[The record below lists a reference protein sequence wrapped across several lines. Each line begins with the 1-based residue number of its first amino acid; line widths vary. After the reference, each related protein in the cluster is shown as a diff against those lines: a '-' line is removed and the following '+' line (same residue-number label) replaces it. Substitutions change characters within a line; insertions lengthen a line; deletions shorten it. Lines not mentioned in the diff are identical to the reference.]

1 MGIISVGDAAPGKLS
16 LSCIRKVTQL
26 LEAGEEACKQLSLT
40 VSASFKPSS
49 FCLEFL
55 LYLPPDRWNVSSN
68 KKKLLLI
75 MAFYDSN
82 RKENNTSRS

>member
-1 MGIISVGDAAPGKLS
+1 MLSVGDAVPGKLSLS

-26 LEAGEEACKQLSLT
+26 LGASEEACKQLSLT

-68 KKKLLLI
+68 KKKV
-75 MAFYDSN
+75 AFD
-82 RKENNTSRS
+82 RGIL